1 MKEVR
6 RLLEEYKHMNLV
18 YHGWVD
24 KQTLA
29 NAWITSD
36 IWFYPC
42 TFMETFCLT
51 ALEAATT
58 RTFAITND
66 LAALQNTVGDRGAV
80 IKGDASTEEWQSKAL
95 EILFYYMDER
105 NSLEKQAL
113 IEKNYK
119 WAHELT
125 WKNQADKLLSN
136 YIKKYEVV
144 NIQTVEK
151 TINIESY
158 DDNNIQNRLI

>member
-6 RLLEEYKHMNLV
+6 RLLEEYKHKNMNIV

-29 NAWITSD
+29 NAWTTSD

-58 RTFAITND
+58 KTFAITND
-66 LAALQNTVGDRGAV
+66 LAALRNTVGNRGAI
-80 IKGDASTEEWQSKAL
+80 IKGDPSTKEWQEKAL
-95 EILFYYMDER
+95 ETLFYYTDEKKIM
-105 NSLEKQAL
+105 EKQDL
-113 IEKNYK
+113 IEKNYE
-119 WAHELT
+119 WVRELT
-125 WKNQADKLLSN
+125 WKNQAEKLLSKYISPRRSINN
-136 YIKKYEVV
+136 YQLK
-144 NIQTVEK
+144 
-151 TINIESY
+151 
-158 DDNNIQNRLI
+158 